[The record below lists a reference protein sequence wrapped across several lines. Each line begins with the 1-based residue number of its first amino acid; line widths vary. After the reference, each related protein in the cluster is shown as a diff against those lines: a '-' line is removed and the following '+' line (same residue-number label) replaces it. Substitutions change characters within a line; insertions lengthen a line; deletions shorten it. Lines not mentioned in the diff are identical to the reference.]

1 MRVVAQLR
9 IVRFQL
15 KEVTAGMGYVYLYF
29 GTGGGKT
36 ANALGL
42 ALRSVGH
49 DKKVVIIQFFKWRD
63 DIGEYL
69 VKDRLAPNYEIYQFG
84 REAWLGEKDK
94 TAEFAGE
101 KFTVECV
108 KSNDKELAKR
118 GLEFAAKVMREKK
131 PHLLVLD
138 EIALAAQ
145 WKLLEVKDVLALLEN
160 VPEETTVVMTGRLTP
175 KELMDRADF
184 VNMVELVK
192 MPEEFK
198 LTEGIQF

>member
-1 MRVVAQLR
+1 MRVVAQRR

-15 KEVTAGMGYVYLYF
+15 EEVTERMGYVYLYF

-49 DKKVVIIQFFKWRD
+49 RKSVVIIQFFKWKD

-69 VKDRLAPNYEIYQFG
+69 VKDKLAPYYEIYQFG
-84 REAWLGEKDK
+84 REAWLGEEEK

-101 KFTVECV
+101 KFVVECV
-108 KSNDKELAKR
+108 KSRDKELAKR
-118 GLEFAAKVMREKK
+118 GLDFAEKIMREKK

-138 EIALAAQ
+138 EVALAAY
-145 WKLLEVKDVLALLEN
+145 WKLLDVKDVLALLDN
-160 VPEETTVVMTGRLTP
+160 VPDETTVVMTGRLAP
-175 KELMDRADF
+175 RELVDRADF
-184 VNMVELVK
+184 VNVVELLK
-192 MPEEFK
+192 MPEDFK
-198 LTEGIQF
+198 LTKGIQY

>member
-1 MRVVAQLR
+1 MLVVAQLR

-145 WKLLEVKDVLALLEN
+145 WKLLDVKDVLKLLEN
-160 VPEETTVVMTGRLTP
+160 VPEETTVVLTGRLTP

-184 VNMVELVK
+184 VNVVELVK
-192 MPEEFK
+192 MPEDFK
-198 LTEGIQF
+198 LTEGIQY